1 MKLHS
6 QSVGY
11 VQDVRKLSPKSQ
23 IQNRKLKINWHRGSR
38 FNVSTLQRFNA
49 LRRHRSRLS
58 RWWLAQA
65 VKKPVLFFLSFVS
78 FVVSFPA
85 ATITGTI
92 QNTSG
97 AAYATNALFAP
108 LSTPLASGNNIIAS
122 TTTNVTAAANG
133 TFSVVL

>member
-49 LRRHRSRLS
+49 LRRHPSRLS
-58 RWWLAQA
+58 RWWLSQA
-65 VKKPVLFFLSFVS
+65 AKLLLVFTLNSQFSTLHS
-78 FVVSFPA
+78 A
-85 ATITGTI
+85 IITGTI
-92 QNTSG
+92 LNTSG

-108 LSTPLASGNNIIAS
+108 LSTPLATGN
-122 TTTNVTAAANG
+122 
-133 TFSVVL
+133 